1 MKTNE
6 KVYAKESV
14 GSFLTKD
21 KEYLVVSRND
31 SNIIVT
37 DDTGFE
43 MGFADFRFRSTPLEE
58 EEVVPSVPEFVDL
71 AVNPIAKFWPGDS
84 LNIVECTRLLVKA
97 LFRDLVD
104 KGGEPYFNH
113 LKTVADSCR
122 VYKDNDI
129 IIVAYLHDTLEDIPS
144 ISIAHLLEYYP
155 ENIVNSV
162 AILTK
167 KFGQNYQ
174 EYIEEVSKDP
184 LALRVKI
191 ADLQHNMDITR
202 LKTLGNESVNRLR
215 QYHTAFKFL
224 VEKL

>member
-1 MKTNE
+1 MKINE

-21 KEYLVVSRND
+21 KEYEVISRNE
-31 SNIIVT
+31 SNVIVT

-58 EEVVPSVPEFVDL
+58 EEIIPVAPEVVDL
-71 AVNPIAKFWPGDS
+71 AVNPIAKFWPGGS
-84 LNIVECTRLLVKA
+84 LNLVECTRLLVKA

-104 KGGEPYFNH
+104 KGGEPYFYH

-122 VYKDNDI
+122 VYKDNDT
-129 IIVAYLHDTLEDIPS
+129 IIVAYLHDMLEDIPS

-215 QYHTAFKFL
+215 QYHAAFKFL